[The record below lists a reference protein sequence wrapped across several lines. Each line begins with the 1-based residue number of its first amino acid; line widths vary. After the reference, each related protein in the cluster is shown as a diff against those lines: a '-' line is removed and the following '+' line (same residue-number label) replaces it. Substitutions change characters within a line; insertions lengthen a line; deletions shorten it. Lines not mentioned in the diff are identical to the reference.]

1 MCVVVVG
8 GELEVVV
15 VLVPDGGHR
24 VTLGEEIGGK
34 RLEGEDM
41 TTRVDRVEDE
51 DIKGRCSGD
60 ERK

>member
-1 MCVVVVG
+1 M
-8 GELEVVV
+8 V
-15 VLVPDGGHR
+15 VLVPYGGYR
-24 VTLGEEIGGK
+24 VTLGEEVGGK